1 MIRRFLTAIGVCCI
15 SFIMLEGVCSALF
28 AIHSLLAPKTGR
40 TLAGA
45 SIRFDSEL
53 GWSGVPNFYQPN
65 YYAPGVGLRTNSSG
79 FRGDREFTTKAPAG
93 RVRVICSGDSQTFG
107 DGVGNGHTWCQVLES
122 LNPRLETLNMAET
135 GYGVDQMYLSYKR
148 NAAAMDHDVQL
159 LAVITDNFRR
169 MQVDNMGG
177 YGKPVLTLRNGE
189 IAIDRTAV
197 GRRSAVHF
205 WALKPNPLRE
215 FRSITL
221 ASDLATSIV
230 TRRRHPFS
238 YGPNADQAATIGK
251 VLDDLNT
258 LNHAKHSV
266 LVVVYLPTKPA
277 DYDPGGPS
285 EPWRK
290 FMLAECSK
298 RRIPFVDLIG
308 GFQKL
313 PVTMKDGMYISPGA
327 THYFAEVPGHFD
339 DEGHYYVA
347 QGVYS
352 RLTSMPELAARLSST
367 IDSLMTLGEAQ

>member
-1 MIRRFLTAIGVCCI
+1 
-15 SFIMLEGVCSALF
+15 MLEGLCSAIF
-28 AIHSLLAPKTGR
+28 AIHSLVAPKTER
-40 TLAGA
+40 TLAGP

-79 FRGDREFTTKAPAG
+79 FRGDREFTAKAPAG

-107 DGVGNGHTWCQVLES
+107 DGVGNGHTWCRVLES
-122 LNPRLETLNMAET
+122 LNPRVQTLNMAET

-148 NAAAMDHDVQL
+148 NAAAIEHDVQL

-169 MQVDNMGG
+169 MQIDDMGG
-177 YGKPVLTLRNGE
+177 YGKPVLKLRNGE
-189 IAIDRTAV
+189 IVVDRTAV
-197 GRRSAVHF
+197 GRRSAVRHF

-221 ASDLATSIV
+221 ASDVATSV
-230 TRRRHPFS
+230 VSRDHNS
-238 YGPNADQAATIGK
+238 LSSGPNADQAATIGK
-251 VLDDLNT
+251 VLDELNT
-258 LNHAKHSV
+258 LNRAKHSV
-266 LVVVYLPTKPA
+266 LVVVYLPTKPI

-285 EPWRK
+285 EAWRK
-290 FMLAECSK
+290 FMLGECGK
-298 RRIPFVDLIG
+298 RGIPLIDLIG

-339 DEGHYYVA
+339 DEGHHYVA
-347 QGVYS
+347 QRVYS
-352 RLTSMPELAARLSST
+352 ELTSMPELAARLSSS
-367 IDSLMTLGEAQ
+367 ISSLMTPGEAQ